1 MEESELIIEQEQ
13 LHDSIVKDILIDRKK
28 ESVVIRITTAELY
41 FPETEAISIIAEQV
55 SSFTC
60 PMKSPWGRSCS
71 INEVVK
77 KGNRLEVE
85 MQSGDT
91 ISIEAE
97 SFKIVKE

>member
-1 MEESELIIEQEQ
+1 MEESELDIEKEQ
-13 LHDSIVKDILIDRKK
+13 LHDSLVKDILIDRED
-28 ESVVIRITTAELY
+28 ESVVIRIATAEY
-41 FPETEAISIIAEQV
+41 HYPETRRASIIAEKV
-55 SSFTC
+55 ASFTC

-77 KGNRLEVE
+77 NGSRLEIE

-91 ISIEAE
+91 IMIEAE